1 MQHNSDNTADLN
13 RDLEHRY
20 NTLHVVFDT
29 SEPAFIMDRGGTILD
44 ANQAFAATFS
54 KNVEECLGM
63 NAFDLLP
70 PEVTAKRKLK
80 IEEALS
86 TSKLVIYEDERYGRF
101 IRLSIAPIADKD
113 GELTALYI
121 IAQDITQR
129 KLEERESINQ
139 KIFNSALIESIPGAV
154 YMVNAEGRYT
164 FWNAYQRDVVVG
176 KADSDMSTFNSLDT
190 IHPDHREIVAEKMAN
205 ILIHGVED
213 SEEVKILIH
222 GGPEF
227 RWFRISGKKVIMN
240 GEAFI
245 IGVGS
250 DITERKRAE
259 EDALKNS
266 EDRFRRLFEG
276 NASVMLV
283 LDDKGNIVDANPT
296 AAEFYGWP
304 IEELCKMHVG
314 NISMKS
320 PDKIKSDLVTF
331 RTSKLNRFQITH
343 KRADG
348 STREVEV
355 VNNTIE
361 IEGKIFFYC
370 AINDISE
377 FKLTENQLKKLSAAV
392 EQSPAVV
399 VITDPQGDIEYV
411 NPMFTQLTGYSRE
424 EVMGKNPRILQS
436 GLIAS
441 EVYEDLWRTI
451 LSGGIWRGEFQ
462 NRKKNGELFWETA
475 VISAI
480 LSDGVVRNL
489 VAVKED
495 VTEQKQYLNELIAAK
510 EKAEESDRLK
520 SAFLANISHEI
531 RTPMNGIL
539 GFSELLKEPH
549 LSGEEQSGYID
560 LIQQS
565 GERMLNLINDL
576 IDISRIE
583 AGETIVQI
591 SDTKVNRLLHE
602 LNDFFRPDADKKGLQ
617 LNFATGLSD
626 NKSIIETDSSK
637 LNQILTNL
645 VQNALKFTSSGGI
658 DVGYTKKDR
667 FLEFYVIDSGIGIP
681 VEMKEKIFD
690 RFHQVDNSLT
700 RHHEGSG
707 LGLSISQ
714 AYVTM
719 MGGTIRVES
728 VEGRGSAFFFTLP
741 YNPPSSSTIEL
752 SAPVTRERA
761 ASEPAVTILIAE
773 DDRVCSLV
781 LQMYLRSDNV
791 TILSAVN
798 GHEAVELVKEH
809 PEINLVLIDIKMP
822 VINGF
827 DATRLIKKLRPEL
840 PVIAQT
846 AFTSKE
852 DRKKAE
858 KAGCDCVIL
867 KPIKKNELLDLI
879 TELLNR

>member
-1 MQHNSDNTADLN
+1 MHNHSDNTSDFN
-13 RDLEHRY
+13 RDFEHSY
-20 NTLHVVFDT
+20 TTLHVAVNT
-29 SEPAFIMDRGGTILD
+29 SEPAFIMDREGTIID
-44 ANQAFAATFS
+44 ANKAFAAAFG
-54 KNVEECLGM
+54 KKVEECLQM

-70 PEVTAKRKLK
+70 PEVTATRKIK

-86 TSKLVIYEDERYGRF
+86 TSKLVIYEDERYGRC
-101 IRLSIAPIADKD
+101 IRLSIAPIADKE
-113 GELTALYI
+113 GKMTTLYI
-121 IAQDITQR
+121 VAQDITQQ
-129 KLEERESINQ
+129 KLAERGATNQ
-139 KIFNSALIESIPGAV
+139 TIFNSALIESIPGAV

-164 FWNAYQRDVVVG
+164 FWNAYQRDVIVG
-176 KADSDMSTFNSLDT
+176 KPDSDMSSVNSLDF
-190 IHPDHREIVAEKMAN
+190 IHPDHREVVAEKMAN
-205 ILIHGVED
+205 ILKTGGED

-222 GGPEF
+222 GGPGF
-227 RWFRISGKKVIMN
+227 RWFRISGKKIIIS
-240 GEAFI
+240 GEPFI

-250 DITERKRAE
+250 DITERKKAE
-259 EDALKNS
+259 ENALKNS
-266 EDRFRRLFEG
+266 EDRFKKLFEG
-276 NASVMLV
+276 HSSIMLII
-283 LDDKGNIVDANPT
+283 DDAGKIIDANP
-296 AAEFYGWP
+296 AAAAFYGWP
-304 IEELCKMHVG
+304 TEELCQMH
-314 NISMKS
+314 I
-320 PDKIKSDLVTF
+320 DKITTKSTEKVARDLLQF
-331 RTSKLNRFQITH
+331 RSSHLNRFSSLH
-343 KRADG
+343 RRSDG
-348 STREVEV
+348 STRDVEV
-355 VNNTIE
+355 VSNTIE
-361 IEGKIFFYC
+361 IENKVVFYC
-370 AINDISE
+370 IINDISE
-377 FKLTENQLKKLSAAV
+377 RKLAENQLKKLSAAV

-399 VITDPQGDIEYV
+399 VITDPLGNIEYV
-411 NPMFTQLTGYSRE
+411 NPMFTQLTGYSAE
-424 EVMGKNPRILQS
+424 EVRGENPRILQS
-436 GLIAS
+436 GLIPS
-441 EVYEDLWRTI
+441 EVYEDLWQTI
-451 LSGGIWRGEFQ
+451 LSGEIWRGEFQ
-462 NRKKNGELFWETA
+462 NRKKNGNLFWETA

-480 LSDGVVRNL
+480 LNEGVVTNF

-495 VTEQKQYLNELIAAK
+495 ITEQKQYLNELIAAK

-539 GFSELLKEPH
+539 GFSELLKVPH
-549 LSGEEQSGYID
+549 LSGEEQSRYID

-583 AGETIVQI
+583 AGETILQI
-591 SDTKVNRLLHE
+591 SNTQVNRLLQD
-602 LNDFFRPDADKKGLQ
+602 LNDFFKPEADKKGLH
-617 LNFATGLSD
+617 LGFATGLPDS
-626 NKSIIETDSSK
+626 KSIIETDSSK
-637 LNQILTNL
+637 LSQILTNL

-658 DVGYTKKDR
+658 DVGYSRTDR
-667 FLEFYVIDSGIGIP
+667 TLEFYVIDSGIGIP

-719 MGGTIRVES
+719 LGGTIRVES

-741 YNPPSSSTIEL
+741 YNQPSASTIEGPSPVTNEL
-752 SAPVTRERA
+752 AASAPA
-761 ASEPAVTILIAE
+761 ITILIAE

-781 LQMYLRSDNV
+781 LQMYLRSDNI
-791 TILSAVN
+791 TIMSAVN
-798 GHEAVELVKEH
+798 GQEAVELVKEH

-822 VINGF
+822 VMNGF

-867 KPIKKNELLDLI
+867 KPINKKELLELI
-879 TELLNR
+879 PELLNR

>member
-1 MQHNSDNTADLN
+1 MQNDSDNTSN
-13 RDLEHRY
+13 FNSDLEQRY
-20 NTLHVVFDT
+20 NFLHVVFNT
-29 SEPAFIMDRGGTILD
+29 SEPAFIMDREGTILD
-44 ANQAFAATFS
+44 ANKAFAASFG
-54 KNVEECLGM
+54 KQVEECLQM

-70 PEVTAKRKLK
+70 PAVTAKRKIK
-80 IEEALS
+80 VAEALS
-86 TSKLVIYEDERYGRF
+86 TSKLVIYEDERYNRC
-101 IRLSIAPIADKD
+101 IRLSIAPIADKE
-113 GELTALYI
+113 GKMTTLFI
-121 IAQDITQR
+121 VAQDITQL
-129 KLEERESINQ
+129 KLTERESTNQ
-139 KIFNSALIESIPGAV
+139 KIFNSALMESIPGAV
-154 YMVNAEGRYT
+154 YMVNAEGYYT

-176 KADSDMSTFNSLDT
+176 KPDSAMGNAHALDT
-190 IHPDHREIVAEKMAN
+190 IHPDHREVVTAKMAN
-205 ILIHGVED
+205 ILETGVED
-213 SEEVKILIH
+213 SKDVKILLH

-227 RWFRISGKKVIMN
+227 RWFRISGKKIIIN

-250 DITERKRAE
+250 DITERKKAE
-259 EDALKNS
+259 EYALKSS
-266 EDRFRRLFEG
+266 EDRFKKLFEG
-276 NASVMLV
+276 HSSVMLV
-283 LDDKGNIVDANPT
+283 IDEQGNIIDANLS

-304 IEELCKMHVG
+304 VEKICQMSIG
-314 NISMKS
+314 NISTRS
-320 PDKIKSDLVTF
+320 PEKIKSDLLKF
-331 RTSKLNRFQITH
+331 RTSKLNRFQSTH

-348 STREVEV
+348 FTHDVEV
-355 VNNTIE
+355 VSNTIE
-361 IEGKIFFYC
+361 IEGKIVFYST
-370 AINDISE
+370 INDIAE
-377 FKLTENQLKKLSAAV
+377 LKLAENKLKKLGAAV

-411 NPMFTQLTGYSRE
+411 NPMFSQLTGYSAK
-424 EVMGKNPRILQS
+424 EVKGKNPRILQS
-436 GLIAS
+436 GLLPS
-441 EVYEDLWRTI
+441 EVYDDLWQTI
-451 LSGGIWRGEFQ
+451 LSGGIWRGEFL
-462 NRKKNGELFWETA
+462 NKKKNGELFWETA

-480 LSDGVVRNL
+480 LNEGVIINF

-495 VTEQKQYLNELIAAK
+495 ITEQKQYLNELIAAK

-583 AGETIVQI
+583 AGETILQI
-591 SDTKVNRLLHE
+591 SKTSVNRLLHD
-602 LNDFFRPDADKKGLQ
+602 LNDFFKPQADKKGLH
-617 LNFATGLSD
+617 LSFSTGLPD

-637 LNQILTNL
+637 LSQILTNL

-658 DVGYTKKDR
+658 DAGYTR
-667 FLEFYVIDSGIGIP
+667 TGRSLEFYVIDSGIGIP
-681 VEMKEKIFD
+681 VEMKERVFD

-700 RHHEGSG
+700 RHHEGAG
-707 LGLSISQ
+707 LGLSISK
-714 AYVTM
+714 AYVAM
-719 MGGTIRVES
+719 LGGTIRVES

-741 YNPPSSSTIEL
+741 YNPPSHSTIGR
-752 SAPVTRERA
+752 STPVTKELA
-761 ASEPAVTILIAE
+761 ATGPDITILIAE

-781 LQMYLRSDNV
+781 LQMYLRSDNI

-798 GHEAVELVKEH
+798 GHEAVELVKQH

-822 VINGF
+822 VMNGF

-852 DRKKAE
+852 DKEKAE

-867 KPIKKNELLDLI
+867 KPINKNELLALI
-879 TELLNR
+879 PEMLNL